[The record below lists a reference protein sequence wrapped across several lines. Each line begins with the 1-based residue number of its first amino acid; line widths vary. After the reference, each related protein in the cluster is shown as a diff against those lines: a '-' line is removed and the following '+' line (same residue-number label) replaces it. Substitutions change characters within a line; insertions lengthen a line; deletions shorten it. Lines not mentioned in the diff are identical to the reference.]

1 VQERYPARGRGA
13 APGNILKHFKVYVT
27 CETSDDIEFV
37 IKHGGDENLLIG
49 TDYGHAD
56 LSSALNAIEKFKQL
70 PGISDASKNRVLYD
84 NPARLY
90 DI

>member
-1 VQERYPARGRGA
+1 VQQRYLARGRGA
-13 APGNILKHFKVYVT
+13 APVNILKHFKVYVT

-56 LSSALNAIEKFKQL
+56 LSTALDAIQTFQGL
-70 PGISDASKNRVLYD
+70 DGISDESKARILYD
-84 NPARLY
+84 NPTRLY
-90 DI
+90 NL